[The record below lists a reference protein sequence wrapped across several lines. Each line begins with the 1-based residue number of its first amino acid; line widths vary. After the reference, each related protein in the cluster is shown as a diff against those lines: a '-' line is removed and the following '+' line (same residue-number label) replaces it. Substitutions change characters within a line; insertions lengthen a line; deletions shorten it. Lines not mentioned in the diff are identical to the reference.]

1 MALKAEWVKDR
12 DNTQK
17 ELVQANDLIGEMRQ
31 ELAVLKVSG
40 VIDDKANQEVRQTI
54 ETLQEINAQLNEEVS
69 FYKGV
74 MAPNFDKKGLRI
86 EKLDITADSGRSVKY
101 SLLLTQVVEDH
112 NWLQGEV
119 EISVRG
125 QYGVEEKQLALS
137 ELDKEKSDAVRFR
150 FRYFQNINGRMTLP
164 DGFEPR
170 LVMVAAQS
178 SRGNQRLKKDFD
190 WSLSGG

>member
-1 MALKAEWVKDR
+1 MALKVAWVKDR
-12 DNTQK
+12 ENIQK

-119 EISVRG
+119 KISVRG

-137 ELDKEKSDAVRFR
+137 ELDNEKSDAVRFR

-164 DGFEPR
+164 D
-170 LVMVAAQS
+170 L
-178 SRGNQRLKKDFD
+178 
-190 WSLSGG
+190 SLIHI

>member
-1 MALKAEWVKDR
+1 MFLT
-12 DNTQK
+12 N
-17 ELVQANDLIGEMRQ
+17 IC
-31 ELAVLKVSG
+31 S
-40 VIDDKANQEVRQTI
+40 I

-86 EKLDITADSGRSVKY
+86 EKLDITADAGRTVKY
-101 SLLLTQVVEDH
+101 SLLLTQVVENH
-112 NWLQGEV
+112 AWLQGEV
-119 EISVRG
+119 KISVRG
-125 QYGVEEKQLALS
+125 QYGMEEKQLALS
-137 ELDKEKSDAVRFR
+137 ELDNEKSDAVRFR

-170 LVMVAAQS
+170 LVIVAAQS
-178 SRGNQRLKKDFD
+178 LGGNQRLEKDFD

>member
-1 MALKAEWVKDR
+1 MALKASWVKDR

-112 NWLQGEV
+112 AWLQGEV
-119 EISVRG
+119 KISVRG
-125 QYGVEEKQLALS
+125 QYGMEEKQLALS
-137 ELDKEKSDAVRFR
+137 ELDNEKSDAVRFR

-170 LVMVAAQS
+170 LVTIAAQS
-178 SRGNQRLKKDFD
+178 SGGNQRLEKDFD